1 MLPCP
6 YGKLH
11 PMKLTRLT
19 LSCATFAVMAVPA
32 FAGSVPVPLPIA
44 GALGPIGIVGAVVV
58 YGGYRAVKYLRKRG

>member
-1 MLPCP
+1 MLTCP

-19 LSCATFAVMAVPA
+19 LSSATFAVMAMPA
-32 FAGSVPVPLPIA
+32 FAGSIVPLPIA

>member
-6 YGKLH
+6 HGKLH

-19 LSCATFAVMAVPA
+19 LSATFVAMAMPA
-32 FAGSVPVPLPIA
+32 FAGSVVPLPIA